1 MIFAKYAKNTQCRK
15 DSFFNKWCWKNQV
28 PIYRIMK
35 LVPYLTLYKNQIKW
49 THELN
54 IRTENVKT
62 TRRKHRGK
70 VS

>member
-1 MIFAKYAKNTQCRK
+1 
-15 DSFFNKWCWKNQV
+15 
-28 PIYRIMK
+28 MK